1 MYVCDNNISFKMK
14 CISRITDDTYA
25 QFFGN
30 GRNKFYVEFKCGRT
44 CISTMDVCA
53 KCFEK
58 NSTCKLQDSRKFNH
72 AKVNEPIPDESHIY
86 GGKWYNEGVKKW
98 GVPCVEILEYAI
110 QCQKEARGDY
120 IVEQPNSSPKDKVP
134 DSTQE
139 MARVKKVVTDDADDA
154 FAETAVTAVK
164 RRIRK
169 PKIGAATATATID
182 SATTVTDTTT
192 SDTITN
198 TNISETVTVNETATT
213 LTIDAPKKKTRKPK
227 IAQSDTE
234 PKKSAGRKKKDASI
248 YSPIISTASPLV
260 HKEVVLPTHMESKLE
275 EFDTDG
281 YRIEYVRLVPFECSG
296 TTYFRDSSKNKL
308 YKKVK
313 DKIGDYVGR
322 WNQDTDMIMSDVPDS
337 DDERI

>member
-120 IVEQPNSSPKDKVP
+120 VVEQPDSSPKDKVP

-139 MARVKKVVTDDADDA
+139 MARVKKIVADATDDAV
-154 FAETAVTAVK
+154 AEKVENAVK

-169 PKIGAATATATID
+169 PKIVSESAISTSVCDTI
-182 SATTVTDTTT
+182 ATTNTSEIVTCVADETVASLT
-192 SDTITN
+192 SDA
-198 TNISETVTVNETATT
+198 S
-213 LTIDAPKKKTRKPK
+213 KKKTRKPK
-227 IAQSDTE
+227 VAQSDTE